1 MDHQNSELCMCV
13 MSVFSV
19 KFVGLFV
26 ILLIG
31 LSTVAEFWQLLAD
44 LSVPLV
50 GCFLQLYVIRDWT
63 RYLLVKFL
71 LKLLL
76 LCLYRPS
83 YGSPEALCF

>member
-13 MSVFSV
+13 MNVFSV

-50 GCFLQLYVIRDWT
+50 GCFLQLYVIRGTVVERRSLAGELSLSCAQPPAD
-63 RYLLVKFL
+63 
-71 LKLLL
+71 
-76 LCLYRPS
+76 
-83 YGSPEALCF
+83 G